1 MADRERADGSLVPVI
16 VRAEDQ
22 RGWREGGTGPKI
34 VTLFA
39 PIDDI
44 DAFLSEALGFTQAV
58 LRTVPPGQVPPTPCV
73 YVPSFFEGRDQALVI
88 GRLVA
93 AGAVALN
100 DDDLN
105 VSESPASSVAF
116 AQAVEQLHREVRP
129 EQSRPFDDGIS
140 AFAPD
145 IHPLP
150 RPDDARWTRVMEA
163 AYARVARRSSDDDA
177 SGDAGGWL
185 VAD

>member
-1 MADRERADGSLVPVI
+1 MANRERADGSLVPVI
-16 VRAEDQ
+16 VRAEDE

-39 PIDDI
+39 PMDDV

-73 YVPSFFEGRDQALVI
+73 YVPSFFAGRDQALVI

-116 AQAVEQLHREVRP
+116 AQAVEQLHWEVRP

-150 RPDDARWTRVMEA
+150 PPDDARWTRVMDA
-163 AYARVARRSSDDDA
+163 AYARVAKRSA
-177 SGDAGGWL
+177 REDAGGWP